1 MIRRKTLNCMMRRI
15 LSKNRR
21 EKKKGIESAIVEKEI
36 DKLATIRP
44 IFVPITSQL
53 ARHIILQH
61 AEIY

>member
-1 MIRRKTLNCMMRRI
+1 MMRRI

-44 IFVPITSQL
+44 IVVPITSQL